1 MSRCQTHHERKLLE
15 ENGSSSK
22 NTKETLLKTVPLQQA
37 FSRSLTQRR
46 TGFSKGPAKLQN
58 GKTMGK
64 YEKTETLLKNGTEYI
79 QDPIS
84 MDGTKQSKKKLSQ
97 HPNRNI
103 SHPWIIRSVGNHVP
117 HDTCEVPGF
126 LPQQEPFGPARWPQL
141 SMFVHVSFMFL
152 RNVRSIPSYSNIFNI
167 FLPSSVF
174 WVLQCKMWKCV

>member
-1 MSRCQTHHERKLLE
+1 MSNTSRTKTTRRKWKFFKKHERNASKKRATAGSLL
-15 ENGSSSK
+15 SQSY
-22 NTKETLLKTVPLQQA
+22 
-37 FSRSLTQRR
+37 
-46 TGFSKGPAKLQN
+46 PAAHGVFEGACQIAKWQNN
-58 GKTMGK
+58 GKIRENRSPL
-64 YEKTETLLKNGTEYI
+64 EKRDRIYPRSNFNGRNKTI
-79 QDPIS
+79 QN
-84 MDGTKQSKKKLSQ
+84 KLSQ

-141 SMFVHVSFMFL
+141 SMFVRVSFMFL